1 MTNNTDEKNTA
12 QDCLKP
18 LSSSEVRFVVC
29 WTEDDGV
36 HSCGCHHPS
45 IASALGC
52 LTPDGR
58 TFIRAWDKDKDKDN
72 GVLRSLS
79 DDELATFIRESM
91 LRALTHR
98 RY

>member
-18 LSSSEVRFVVC
+18 LSSPEVRYMAC

-36 HSCGCHHPS
+36 HSCGCPHLS

-58 TFIRAWDKDKDKDN
+58 TFIRALDKDKDKDN